1 MKRGA
6 RPEGAESAAAGITY
20 RLGADVDVSRISEVY
35 ASVGWWKPGSTLARL
50 EAALT
55 GSAAV
60 ASAWAGETAIGV
72 ARLISDG
79 AMQGYING
87 VAVRRGYQGHGIG
100 STLVQMLIDTDPS
113 LHFHLRTT
121 TRRFTFYERLGFVR
135 DDTGM
140 ERFPTRE
147 RAQT

>member
-1 MKRGA
+1 MRETSPDA
-6 RPEGAESAAAGITY
+6 PAAVPDGITY
-20 RLGADVDVSRISEVY
+20 RLGADVDVLQIAEVY

-50 EAALT
+50 EASLA

-60 ASAWAGETAIGV
+60 STAWDGARAIGV
-72 ARLISDG
+72 AGLISDG

-87 VAVRRGYQGHGIG
+87 VAVRPEYHGRGIG
-100 STLVQMLIDTDPS
+100 STLVRMLIDTNPS

-140 ERFPTRE
+140 ERFPTATRPP
-147 RAQT
+147 T